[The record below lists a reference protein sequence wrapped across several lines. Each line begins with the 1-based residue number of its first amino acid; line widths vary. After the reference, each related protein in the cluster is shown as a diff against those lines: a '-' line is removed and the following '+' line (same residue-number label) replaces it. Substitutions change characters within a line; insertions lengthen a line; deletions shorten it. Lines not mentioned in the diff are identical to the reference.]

1 MVHPMAYGGDEV
13 SAVVL
18 DVGSSTTKVGY
29 AGEDLPRKVFA
40 TMTGSVQGKEMLV
53 GDECH
58 MWRKGLQVSNVVNQG
73 LVVDWDGYEKIW
85 ESCFKELGLNSEE
98 APVILSDPE
107 WNSKEA
113 REKILEMGF
122 EKFKLPGMF
131 LARSSVLSAF
141 SVGKS
146 TGLVI
151 DVGSSKTSVVPIHD
165 GYVLKKGVQF
175 QGIGGDFVSEQIIR
189 HFEKSNV
196 AIVPQYLISSKSPVE
211 PALPPVYEEYSD
223 RKSSTSESYHNMQVL
238 KTVDDFKETVC
249 GVSEGPFNPNHLI
262 KKATKNYEF
271 PNGYNNAFRIE
282 RFRLVEGLFD
292 PRYIIRSSEEDAA
305 TAQSHAPMIHMI
317 RSALNNVDIDLR
329 SLLLSNIVLM
339 GGSTLMP
346 GFGDR
351 IYNELYTGIPGVS
364 LEYINARQK
373 LKFMHQEHLW
383 KGSLVLGLE
392 VLFLHL

>member
-29 AGEDLPRKVFA
+29 AGEDLPRRVFA
-40 TMTGSVQGKEMLV
+40 SMTGSVHGKEMLV
-53 GDECH
+53 GDDCH
-58 MWRKGLQVSNVVNQG
+58 LWRQGLEVSNVVNQG
-73 LVVDWDGYEKIW
+73 LVVDWDGYERIW
-85 ESCFKELGLNSEE
+85 ESCFKDLGLNSEE

-107 WNSKEA
+107 WNSKES
-113 REKILEMGF
+113 REKILELGF

-175 QGIGGDFVSEQIIR
+175 QGVGGDFVSEQIIR
-189 HFEKSNV
+189 HFEKAKV
-196 AIVPQYLISSKSPVE
+196 PIVPQYLVSSKSPVE
-211 PALPPVYEEYSD
+211 PALSPVFEEYSD
-223 RKSSTSESYHNMQVL
+223 RKSSTTESYHTMQL
-238 KTVDDFKETVC
+238 YKTVDDFKETIC
-249 GVSEGPFNPNHLI
+249 GVSEGPFNPNHLV

-305 TAQSHAPMIHMI
+305 NAQSHAPMIHMI

-339 GGSTLMP
+339 GGSTLIP

-351 IYNELYTGIPGVS
+351 IYNELYAGIPGVS
-364 LEYINARQK
+364 LEPLTVGKN
-373 LKFMHQEHLW
+373 
-383 KGSLVLGLE
+383 
-392 VLFLHL
+392 